1 MKCPSC
7 GAELVVLK
15 KPAPLYP
22 TPDLLDLLPED
33 VEVPMDYLIAVCPE
47 CGFVITASD
56 VEFVTR
62 PTPPGGREPGAREAG
77 EEP

>member
-7 GAELVVLK
+7 GAELVVLRR
-15 KPAPLYP
+15 PALLL
-22 TPDLLDLLPED
+22 PDPDVFDLLPEG
-33 VEVPMDYLIAVCPE
+33 VEVPGRYLIAVCPE
-47 CGFVITASD
+47 CGFIITASD

-62 PTPPGGREPGAREAG
+62 PTPAGGREPGAREAG